1 MGPNRRDT
9 PDMIASLTGQIQSV
23 GTDHVVIDVNG
34 VGYHVQVSPRT
45 ADRLRPRPVTSIDLA
60 AIPEDSRTFLHI
72 ETQVREDAITLN
84 GFLTLQER
92 DWFRRFTAIQGVGA
106 KVAFSILGT
115 IPPDELSRAITLEDK
130 AMIARANGV
139 GPRLAAR
146 IVTELRGKDLPG
158 PGSDLAA
165 TDLAAAAAIRTA
177 APSTPAADAV
187 SALENLGFRPP
198 EALRAVAEAQRDWSE
213 QGSGAD
219 LPVATLIRE
228 ALKRASR

>member
-1 MGPNRRDT
+1 
-9 PDMIASLTGQIQSV
+9 MIASLTGHVQMV
-23 GTDHVVIDVNG
+23 GADHVVIDVNG
-34 VGYHVQVSPRT
+34 VGYLVQVSPRT
-45 ADRLRPRPVTSIDLA
+45 AERLRPKPVSNIDLGN
-60 AIPEDSRTFLHI
+60 IPEDSRVFLFI

-92 DWFRRFTAIQGVGA
+92 NWFRRFTGIQGVGS

-158 PGSDLAA
+158 PGTELAA
-165 TDLAAAAAIRTA
+165 TELAAAAAIRTA
-177 APSTPAADAV
+177 APATPAAEAV

-198 EALRAVAEAQRDWSE
+198 EALRAVAEAQRAWSQKE
-213 QGSGAD
+213 GGSD

-228 ALKRASR
+228 ALKRATR